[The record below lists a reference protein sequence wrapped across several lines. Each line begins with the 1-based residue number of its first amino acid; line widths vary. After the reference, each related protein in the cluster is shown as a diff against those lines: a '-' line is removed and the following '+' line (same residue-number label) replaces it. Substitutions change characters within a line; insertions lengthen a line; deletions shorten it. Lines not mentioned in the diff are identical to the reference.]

1 MFKLLLKYVGPHHD
15 TVLADEKWLC
25 LPSYL
30 EETSEAEAHLNL
42 VIWKLHPNF
51 FKGYIENESERKSA
65 CLVTQLYLTHC
76 DPVDCSPPGSSV
88 HGILQTR
95 ILEWVAILFSRG
107 SSQPRDQSHV
117 SCIAGRFFALW
128 ATRETPNKIKSI
140 VYKLLAKEGLAG
152 DGQSCYDSSW
162 TNLIIYEKM
171 IANSNQRSQERNWLK
186 IFYYLWFIFLI

>member
-1 MFKLLLKYVGPHHD
+1 MTVFTLLLRGNIRSRS
-15 TVLADEKWLC
+15 TSEF
-25 LPSYL
+25 SYL
-30 EETSEAEAHLNL
+30 EATSQLFQRICREWEQE
-42 VIWKLHPNF
+42 K
-51 FKGYIENESERKSA
+51 ESA
-65 CLVTQLYLTHC
+65 CLVIQLYLTLC
-76 DPVDCSPPGSSV
+76 DPIDCSPPGSSV

-107 SSQPRDQSHV
+107 SSQPRDQTHV
-117 SCIAGRFFALW
+117 SCFAGRFFALW

-171 IANSNQRSQERNWLK
+171 IANSNQRSQERNRLK